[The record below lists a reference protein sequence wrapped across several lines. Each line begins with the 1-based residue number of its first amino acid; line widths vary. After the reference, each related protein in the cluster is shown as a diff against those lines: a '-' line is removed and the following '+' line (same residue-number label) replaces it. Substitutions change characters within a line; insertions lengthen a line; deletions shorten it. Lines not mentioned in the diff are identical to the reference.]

1 MGEKLATAKR
11 IVHLRNIRTM
21 CDSTI
26 AMMSQYEQIMNK
38 SNYDPITNSSSSSPS
53 SSSDL
58 LNVNVTAGDAIL
70 NTQKAQE
77 KAKNQEKLQNLV
89 GDFQEQEAKMLN
101 AKIEKEMETK
111 ERLQQ
116 KIADIKRKLAE
127 KEARAQ
133 AVKVKVEAEEE
144 NKSVE
149 PKIENNE
156 IPANQDDDI
165 ENSNDTIDMSQ
176 FEKSKEQQEPS
187 EKIIEETSKVE
198 DY

>member
-38 SNYDPITNSSSSSPS
+38 SNYDPITSSSSSSP

-133 AVKVKVEAEEE
+133 AVKVKVEAENEEVKVREE
-144 NKSVE
+144 NKTVE
-149 PKIENNE
+149 PKIENENE
-156 IPANQDDDI
+156 IPIIAPEDI
-165 ENSNDTIDMSQ
+165 ENSN
-176 FEKSKEQQEPS
+176 
-187 EKIIEETSKVE
+187 
-198 DY
+198 

>member
-1 MGEKLATAKR
+1 
-11 IVHLRNIRTM
+11 
-21 CDSTI
+21 
-26 AMMSQYEQIMNK
+26 MSQYEQIMNK
-38 SNYDPITNSSSSSPS
+38 SNYDPITNSSSP

-58 LNVNVTAGDAIL
+58 LNVNITAGDAIL

-133 AVKVKVEAEEE
+133 AVKVKVEAENEEVKVPEE
-144 NKSVE
+144 NKTVE

-156 IPANQDDDI
+156 IPAN
-165 ENSNDTIDMSQ
+165 
-176 FEKSKEQQEPS
+176 
-187 EKIIEETSKVE
+187 
-198 DY
+198 

>member
-133 AVKVKVEAEEE
+133 AVKVKVEAENEEVKVPEE
-144 NKSVE
+144 NKNKIE

-156 IPANQDDDI
+156 IPIIAPEDI
-165 ENSNDTIDMSQ
+165 ENSN
-176 FEKSKEQQEPS
+176 
-187 EKIIEETSKVE
+187 
-198 DY
+198 